1 MGVEA
6 AGQVPGLA
14 DPVVVLA
21 PESIWGRLGC
31 APGPPSQ
38 ATSPQDRGSPRKG
51 APNLPQG
58 AVAGVTEGA
67 LGAGPQGARRSS
79 LGRGVE
85 NSPGSHGRLRHRG
98 HGQREAEARAGGPV
112 RTGTGGVG
120 AVGTGRM

>member
-1 MGVEA
+1 MWVSRLRARFQGLQIQWLSWPLRAHGVGWA
-6 AGQVPGLA
+6 APRAHLPGQ
-14 DPVVVLA
+14 
-21 PESIWGRLGC
+21 RL
-31 APGPPSQ
+31 
-38 ATSPQDRGSPRKG
+38 PRTV

-85 NSPGSHGRLRHRG
+85 NSPGSHGRLRHQG
-98 HGQREAEARAGGPV
+98 AGRGPV

-120 AVGTGRM
+120 AVGTGRT